1 MAFSSRY
8 ESLRKL
14 REISLRK
21 AEQLFMEALGIL
33 DQNRMMLK
41 KLDSKRTQSVDSISG
56 QEGSFA
62 QTVSWRALCYDY
74 VHAVSGEM
82 QRVEEVI
89 VKIEGE
95 LSQRRCDWQEATKEL
110 KKVEHLMEMEFQ
122 GQKDLAEQR
131 EERVQDDLQMSRWGK
146 SSKLQSVSLSPGKGR
161 DGR

>member
-74 VHAVSGEM
+74 VHAVSWEM
-82 QRVEEVI
+82 QRVEEEI
-89 VKIEGE
+89 VKIEVE